1 MTSLSNKTPPFCF
14 RPQHI
19 DIGILT
25 QASGLAVI
33 NALTAHWPRP
43 LRLTAKRKEVYL
55 AALYRS
61 GLQDFI
67 WPVWSVAVTVSAEG
81 HRALFFTY
89 RPAAR
94 GLLGQEA
101 RMAWLRSMAISFIYL
116 FFIFFWHFLAL
127 LFLIN
132 RQLKKILQDLIFKKR
147 NDRMLCYNRAAT
159 KFLENFIFEDTRR
172 QSDMS
177 KKKSG
182 KSTRWKV
189 PNIP

>member
-43 LRLTAKRKEVYL
+43 LRLTVKRKEVYL

-94 GLLGQEA
+94 GLVGSGGENGVVALDGNF
-101 RMAWLRSMAISFIYL
+101 LYL
-116 FFIFFWHFLAL
+116 FFIYFFLAL
-127 LFLIN
+127 SCFSFFNQSAVKKYFAGLDL
-132 RQLKKILQDLIFKKR
+132 LKK
-147 NDRMLCYNRAAT
+147 NDRMYVL
-159 KFLENFIFEDTRR
+159 
-172 QSDMS
+172 
-177 KKKSG
+177 
-182 KSTRWKV
+182 
-189 PNIP
+189 

>member
-14 RPQHI
+14 RPQRI

-43 LRLTAKRKEVYL
+43 LRLTVKRKEVYL

-116 FFIFFWHFLAL
+116 FIYFFWHFLAF

-132 RQLKKILQDLIFKKR
+132 RQLKKILQDLIFKKKMTECCVIIELR
-147 NDRMLCYNRAAT
+147 LS
-159 KFLENFIFEDTRR
+159 F
-172 QSDMS
+172 
-177 KKKSG
+177 
-182 KSTRWKV
+182 
-189 PNIP
+189 